1 MFCTPSGASPTHR
14 VRSLDRL
21 WGNRPFWT
29 AVLLVLFALLSA
41 AKPVVLHDGGA
52 VTCFSLLFLWLATYF
67 FGSRYGA
74 AVGIAFG
81 LVRLWIT
88 RATGEYINFVPGAL
102 VLEYPLACAMFA
114 LGGLVSP
121 SEGEKD
127 AQPESDAHVGH
138 ARQLRLGY
146 LVGVL
151 AMGACYVVS
160 AVMFYPPD
168 REGFIA
174 NLLFCISYDMSYLL
188 AEAAL
193 TLAVLAVPQVVDA
206 ILFVRGVATQSRE
219 DPTLSHF

>member
-1 MFCTPSGASPTHR
+1 M
-14 VRSLDRL
+14 
-21 WGNRPFWT
+21 
-29 AVLLVLFALLSA
+29 
-41 AKPVVLHDGGA
+41 
-52 VTCFSLLFLWLATYF
+52 
-67 FGSRYGA
+67 
-74 AVGIAFG
+74 
-81 LVRLWIT
+81 
-88 RATGEYINFVPGAL
+88 
-102 VLEYPLACAMFA
+102 
-114 LGGLVSP
+114 
-121 SEGEKD
+121 
-127 AQPESDAHVGH
+127 GH

-168 REGFIA
+168 REGFFA